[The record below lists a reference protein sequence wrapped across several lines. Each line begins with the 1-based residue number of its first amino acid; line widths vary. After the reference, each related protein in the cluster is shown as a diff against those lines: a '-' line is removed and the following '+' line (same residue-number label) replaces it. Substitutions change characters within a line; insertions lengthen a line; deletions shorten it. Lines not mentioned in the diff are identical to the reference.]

1 MSSVWSR
8 TVQVL
13 QIEVDTASVLQVQW
27 RDSQVKQ

>member
-13 QIEVDTASVLQVQW
+13 QTDISTVSVLQIQW
-27 RDSQVKQ
+27 RDSQVNQ